1 MCSWESP
8 PSLWRVN
15 AGLGLVVAVL
25 AFGTPA
31 AGQSESPP
39 PEAMPSTASANSAAS
54 SAASSAATTAAV
66 PGLDSP
72 VARSADGQTTI
83 RAFRLTEPIR
93 LDGILDEHA
102 YATTPPIDGF
112 VQQEPREGEPAS
124 EPTEVWVFF
133 DDSNIYVSARLHD
146 SEPARMVA
154 NEMRRDHRGIFQG
167 ESFTVAL
174 DTYHDRRNGYY
185 FQTNPLGALRD
196 ALITDEG
203 NANND
208 WQTVWD
214 VKASRNDQGWIF
226 EMAIPFKSLRF
237 GPGREQVWGINM
249 VRVVKWK
256 NETDFVTPMPAAYGP
271 GGLFKFSIA
280 ATLVGLEAPAASRNL
295 EIKPYVISDV
305 TTDLTATPGVSNDLG
320 GDAGFDLKYGLTSG
334 LTADVTY
341 NTEFAQVEEDEQ
353 QVNLTRFSL
362 FFPEKREFF
371 LEGQGIFG
379 FGGGVARGAGG
390 GGRTSAPTL
399 TPVLFFSRQIGLE
412 SGQAVP
418 IVAGGRVTGRTGD
431 YTVGLLNIS
440 TGDSERVGAQ
450 SANFSV
456 VRLRRDILRRS
467 TIGVIATNR
476 SPRANG
482 VDTNQ
487 TYGVD
492 ANLAFF
498 ENLEVKGYY
507 ARTRTPGTDD
517 GASYLGEV
525 QYNADRYGFVYQH
538 LALEE
543 GFNPEVGFL
552 RRDEFRRHYTGVR
565 FSPRPAGASVIRRF
579 NYEAALDYITTLD
592 DSLETREGT
601 GAFSIEFQSGD
612 RFDASLI
619 DSTEVLADPF
629 TIASG
634 VTIPVGR
641 YQFRQFQT
649 AYNLGTQRRLSG
661 RLNAAY
667 GSFFDGT
674 LTEVGYGGRVEL
686 TSQVSIE
693 PRVSLNWIDLPYG
706 DFTRRLVSTRAT
718 YTMTPRSFAS
728 ALVQYNSGSNALSAN
743 VRFRW
748 EYRPGSD
755 LFVVFSEGRTTDV
768 RGRPALQ
775 NRGFV
780 VKLTRLFRI

>member
-1 MCSWESP
+1 M
-8 PSLWRVN
+8 RVWVF
-15 AGLGLVVAVL
+15 LVVGAL
-25 AFGTPA
+25 ASGSPA
-31 AGQSESPP
+31 AGQSEAPASQGIPP
-39 PEAMPSTASANSAAS
+39 IPLAAI
-54 SAASSAATTAAV
+54 AAV
-66 PGLDSP
+66 PALPP
-72 VARSADGQTTI
+72 VDRSADGETTI
-83 RAFRLTEPIR
+83 RAFRLTEQIR
-93 LDGILDEHA
+93 LDGILDEEV

-112 VQQEPREGEPAS
+112 VQQEPREGEPAT
-124 EPTEVWVFF
+124 EATEVWLFF

-146 SEPARMVA
+146 SQPERMVA

-196 ALITDEG
+196 ALITDES

-208 WQTVWD
+208 WKTVWD
-214 VKASRNDQGWIF
+214 VKASRNDHGWIF

-249 VRVVKWK
+249 VRIVKWK
-256 NETDFVTPMPAAYGP
+256 NETSFVTPMPAAYGP
-271 GGLFKFSIA
+271 GALFKFSIA
-280 ATLVGLEAPAASRNL
+280 ATLVGLEAPAASRNF
-295 EIKPYVISDV
+295 EVKPYVISDV
-305 TTDLTATPGVSNDLG
+305 TTDRTASPVFSNELG
-320 GDAGFDLKYGLTSG
+320 GDTGFDLKYGLTPS
-334 LTADVTY
+334 LTADFTY

-379 FGGGVARGAGG
+379 FGGGVPRGGGG

-399 TPVLFFSRQIGLE
+399 TPVLFFSRRIGLE

-418 IVAGGRVTGRTGD
+418 IVAGGRVTGRAGD

-440 TGDSERVGAQ
+440 SGDSERAGAE

-476 SPRANG
+476 SPRASG
-482 VDTNQ
+482 ADANQ
-487 TYGVD
+487 AYGVD

-498 ENLEVKGYY
+498 ENLQVKGYY
-507 ARTRTPGTDD
+507 ARTRTPGSAD

-552 RRDEFRRHYTGVR
+552 RRDEFRRHYTGAR
-565 FSPRPAGASVIRRF
+565 FSPRPAADSRIRRF
-579 NYEAALDYITTLD
+579 YYEAALDYITTLD
-592 DSLETREGT
+592 YRLETREAK

-619 DSTEVLADPF
+619 DSTEFLADPF
-629 TIASG
+629 TIASN

-649 AYNLGTQRRLSG
+649 AYNLGTQRRISG
-661 RLNAAY
+661 RLSAAY
-667 GSFFDGT
+667 GSFFEGT
-674 LTEVGYGGRVEL
+674 LTEAGYGGRVEL

-693 PRVSLNWIDLPYG
+693 PRLSFNWIDLPYG
-706 DFTRRLVSTRAT
+706 DFARRLVSTRAT

-728 ALVQYNSGSNALSAN
+728 ALVQYNSGSSSLSAN

-755 LFVVFSEGRTTDV
+755 LFVVYTEGRTTDV

-780 VKLTRLFRI
+780 VKLTRLLRL